1 MGDTVERLQVVY
13 VPRTQL
19 RPYEGNPR
27 RISEHGLRDLRRS
40 LREFGWTNPVL
51 VQHGTDMVIAGH
63 QRLKA
68 AEAEGIDEVP
78 VLYLDMGDLEARAYL
93 VADNRLQESSTWVDD
108 KLDALLEDL
117 RAGGFDV
124 TLTGFSEADL
134 EERIGAPEEPAG
146 ADDVPAVGPDVI
158 ASRPGDLWVL
168 EGARATRRLLCGD
181 STSEPDV
188 LRLMAGARAALVA
201 TDPPYL
207 VDYTGADRAGSGKD
221 WSSEYDE
228 AAIEARAGGA
238 VTFWRAALKCA
249 LAVAEDGVPIY
260 QWYADRRVADVRQAW
275 AEAGLLPHQQI
286 IWVKPLSVFGRS
298 YWPWQHEPCLFGWR
312 EGHRPAHDGDV
323 SQKRTTVWRAGFQ
336 TRNEDGVPD
345 SDVWELDWEGKKR
358 PTGAEHPT
366 QKPVEIFAI
375 PMRKHTKPGDIC
387 YEPFSGSG
395 SQIIAGELAGRCVYA
410 LEISPHFV
418 DVAVKRWQ
426 MLTGR
431 QARREAD
438 GVLWDDV
445 MSRGANPWL

>member
-40 LREFGWTNPVL
+40 LREFGWTNPGL

-168 EGARATRRLLCGD
+168 EGARATHRLLCGD

-249 LAVAEDGVPIY
+249 LAVA
-260 QWYADRRVADVRQAW
+260 
-275 AEAGLLPHQQI
+275 
-286 IWVKPLSVFGRS
+286 
-298 YWPWQHEPCLFGWR
+298 
-312 EGHRPAHDGDV
+312 
-323 SQKRTTVWRAGFQ
+323 
-336 TRNEDGVPD
+336 EDGVPD

-445 MSRGANPWL
+445 MSQAEADAMAAGAARKK